1 MKKMF
6 FSLIISHSLLQSLNV
21 YFSSPACFLIN
32 NPFSFSHF
40 LIHFFSSSQPGW
52 LLFLKMCHKVWLDV
66 PTLCEFSFRSL
77 GFLSKFSNTFM
88 CFFCY
93 LLPLFVIPLPA
104 LPVFVTLAGVPSFY
118 TTNNSI
124 QSGLC
129 FFFVR
134 KSILNVFGKRQRK
147 ENYSHI

>member
-1 MKKMF
+1 
-6 FSLIISHSLLQSLNV
+6 
-21 YFSSPACFLIN
+21 
-32 NPFSFSHF
+32 
-40 LIHFFSSSQPGW
+40 
-52 LLFLKMCHKVWLDV
+52 MCHKVWLDV

-129 FFFVR
+129 FFFFR
-134 KSILNVFGKRQRK
+134 KSILNIFVKRQRMK
-147 ENYSHI
+147 IIAIFKYILMGASHFKVNVSNEPAEAWVFYIIILCSFTDPFNSDRGLLEFPGLLEFHRIV